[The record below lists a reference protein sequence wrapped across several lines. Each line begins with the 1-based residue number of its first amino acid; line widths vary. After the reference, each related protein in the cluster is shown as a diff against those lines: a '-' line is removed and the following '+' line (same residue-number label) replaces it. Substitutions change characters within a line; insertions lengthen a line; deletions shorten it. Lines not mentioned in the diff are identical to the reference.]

1 MQNPF
6 KCDILYFKYFLMNK
20 TVAKK
25 GYAILVDGEK
35 YIVGAGKDVIARNGG
50 TKNAIVNA
58 IKKVTAQ
65 PVAKTGL
72 NIIA

>member
-1 MQNPF
+1 MQVNPVQYETF
-6 KCDILYFKYFLMNK
+6 GSNPTK

-25 GYAILVDGEK
+25 GYAVLVDGEK
-35 YIVGAGKDVIARNGG
+35 YIVGAGKDVIAGNGG